1 MLKKGKNMSQFL
13 SKEQA
18 NEYQK
23 SVGAISDNYE
33 QFVKKIEPIM
43 DKEDF
48 ELCKKLIL
56 EPLKPKTLADILIKY
71 KLLNPKM
78 VAPEQEPGV

>member
-1 MLKKGKNMSQFL
+1 MSQFL

-18 NEYQK
+18 HDYQK
-23 SVGAISDNYE
+23 SVGTISDNYE

-56 EPLKPKTLADILIKY
+56 EPLKPKALADILIKY
-71 KLLNPKM
+71 KLLNPNM
-78 VAPEQEPGV
+78 VAPEKEPGT

>member
-1 MLKKGKNMSQFL
+1 MSQFL

-18 NEYQK
+18 HDYQK

-33 QFVKKIEPIM
+33 QFVKKIKPIM

-56 EPLKPKTLADILIKY
+56 EPLKSKALADILIKY
-71 KLLNPKM
+71 KLLNPNM
-78 VAPEQEPGV
+78 VAPEKEPGT

>member
-1 MLKKGKNMSQFL
+1 MSQFL

-18 NEYQK
+18 HDYQK
-23 SVGAISDNYE
+23 SVGAISDNY
-33 QFVKKIEPIM
+33 
-43 DKEDF
+43 KEDF

-71 KLLNPKM
+71 KLLNPNM
-78 VAPEQEPGV
+78 VAPEKEPGT

>member
-18 NEYQK
+18 HDYQK

-33 QFVKKIEPIM
+33 QFIKKIEPIM

-71 KLLNPKM
+71 KLLNPNM
-78 VAPEQEPGV
+78 VAPEKEPGT

>member
-1 MLKKGKNMSQFL
+1 MLKKGENMSQFL

-18 NEYQK
+18 HDYQK

-33 QFVKKIEPIM
+33 QCIKQIEQIM

-71 KLLNPKM
+71 KLLNPNI
-78 VAPEQEPGV
+78 VAPEKEPGT

>member
-1 MLKKGKNMSQFL
+1 MANMT
-13 SKEQA
+13 
-18 NEYQK
+18 
-23 SVGAISDNYE
+23 I
-33 QFVKKIEPIM
+33 KKIEQIM

-71 KLLNPKM
+71 KLLNPNM
-78 VAPEQEPGV
+78 VAPEKEPGT